1 MLDKEPKGPKCNIK
15 SLSLSLSLS
24 LSELWLAS
32 SCVGKVVEFCSVVN
46 PNIDGSSI
54 GNPGL
59 AFKSFV
65 RIVGSA
71 RIVSNEE

>member
-15 SLSLSLSLS
+15 TLSLSLSLIFK
-24 LSELWLAS
+24 LWLVS

>member
-1 MLDKEPKGPKCNIK
+1 MQHQN
-15 SLSLSLSLS
+15 SLSLSLSLIF
-24 LSELWLAS
+24 ELWLVS

-46 PNIDGSSI
+46 PNIDGSSM